1 MRSIVYELNNMQY
14 IVRYPDSYDNGEK
27 HPVIIC
33 LHGAGTRGTDI
44 DLVKNYSLLH
54 EAAKFDDFPFIIVA
68 PQCSENTWFDMWPT
82 LKALVREIAVLPR
95 IDETRIYLAGNSMGG
110 YAAWQLAMSMPE
122 YFAAVAPICGGGMYW
137 NAGRLV
143 NVPVWA
149 FHGALDDTVYPE
161 ESEKMVNA
169 VNRAGGSAK
178 LTVFPDAGHN
188 AWTPA
193 YSDPELYKWFLS
205 HVNENIKTVMDGYTD
220 AKIYG

>member
-14 IVRYPDSYDNGEK
+14 VVRYPDGFDAQEK
-27 HPVIIC
+27 HPVIIA

-44 DLVKNYSLLH
+44 DMVHNYSLLK
-54 EAAKFDDFPFIIVA
+54 ETETMENFPFIVVA

-82 LKALVREIAVLPR
+82 LKALVREVAALPR
-95 IDETRIYLAGNSMGG
+95 TDEARIYLVGNSMGG

-137 NAGRLV
+137 NAGRLKD
-143 NVPVWA
+143 VPVWA
-149 FHGALDDTVYPE
+149 FHGAKDDTVFPE

-169 VNRAGGSAK
+169 VNAAGGSAK
-178 LTVFPDAGHN
+178 LTVYPDAGHN

-193 YSDPELYKWFLS
+193 YSDPALYEWFLS
-205 HVNENIKTVMDGYTD
+205 HVNEQPK
-220 AKIYG
+220 

>member
-1 MRSIVYELNNMQY
+1 MKTIVYELNNMKY
-14 IVRYPDSYDNGEK
+14 VVRYPDGYDAKSK

-33 LHGAGTRGTDI
+33 LHGSGTRGTDI
-44 DLVKNYSLLH
+44 ERVMGYSLLKETEH
-54 EAAKFDDFPFIIVA
+54 IDGFPFIVVA

-82 LKALVREIAVLPR
+82 LKALVREIAALPR
-95 IDETRIYLAGNSMGG
+95 IDATRIYLTGNSMGG
-110 YAAWQLAMSMPE
+110 YGAWQLAMSMPE

-149 FHGALDDTVYPE
+149 FHGKLDTTVYPE
-161 ESEKMVNA
+161 ESEKMVAA

-178 LTVFPDAGHN
+178 LTVYPEAGHN

-193 YSDPELYKWFLS
+193 YSDAELYKWFLS
-205 HVNENIKTVMDGYTD
+205 NVNENIKTVMDGYTD
-220 AKIYG
+220 AEIYG